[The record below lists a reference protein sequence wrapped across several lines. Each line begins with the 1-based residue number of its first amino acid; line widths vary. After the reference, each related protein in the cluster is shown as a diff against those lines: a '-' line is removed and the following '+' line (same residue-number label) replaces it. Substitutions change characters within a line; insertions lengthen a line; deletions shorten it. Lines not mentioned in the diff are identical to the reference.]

1 MKKIVIFSICLLLI
15 ISLTAC
21 DKKEEIK
28 EESGGTI
35 IIISQ
40 ENETA
45 DKTLKETDFQNYTYG
60 ESRTY
65 YINII
70 SPENETTDKALKETV
85 YDPTTE
91 DFHDHTTEEIANAL
105 EGTPERGTVTFLM
118 ELNKDNLSVISII
131 PTWRTKPYSGR
142 ETSNLIYYVYSFA
155 ILNES
160 EGYLFGNDIRELSYY
175 DPSQDEDIRMGDVI
189 YPAKPSFIIKFPY
202 YKNAKFLRLYRILEN
217 GHIETVDEIILKN

>member
-1 MKKIVIFSICLLLI
+1 MKKIIAISIILLLAL
-15 ISLTAC
+15 SLTAC
-21 DKKEEIK
+21 DKKEENG
-28 EESGGTI
+28 ETI
-35 IIISQ
+35 IITGQ

-91 DFHDHTTEEIANAL
+91 DFHDNTTEEIANAL

-118 ELNKDNLSVISII
+118 ELNK
-131 PTWRTKPYSGR
+131 
-142 ETSNLIYYVYSFA
+142 
-155 ILNES
+155 
-160 EGYLFGNDIRELSYY
+160 
-175 DPSQDEDIRMGDVI
+175 
-189 YPAKPSFIIKFPY
+189 
-202 YKNAKFLRLYRILEN
+202 
-217 GHIETVDEIILKN
+217 